1 MDAIGKRQQVPYRLK
16 CKYRLRSVGFSK
28 EKILYVVTWGY
39 RVFLF
44 PLIKKGLYRNYT
56 TKRK

>member
-28 EKILYVVTWGY
+28 EKYFMLSHGVTGFFS
-39 RVFLF
+39 FL
-44 PLIKKGLYRNYT
+44 
-56 TKRK
+56 